1 MRKNDADTSPDTNLK
16 LTRRKFLGLSG
27 SAACAAGLGALA
39 AASGSLLAP
48 ETAYATV
55 EGDQTPLTDEEI
67 EEAIRSGQISTEFP
81 ESPTATYAATDYK
94 IRTYGGALRYD
105 TNSIQVSS
113 VFSSSHYVIVA
124 SGVNYADSISS
135 AGLAGALDCPIV
147 LTEPDALSTSAAQT
161 IKALGA
167 SEAILLG
174 LEDVATQQVELD
186 LKGIVGTVT
195 RLGGET
201 RYDTQ
206 MRVYEYGVEKGL
218 WGSAVVVACGTNFA
232 DALAVS
238 PLSYKLKAPVFF
250 VDDSRMFPDA
260 QAQALVSSGKTEFIV
275 TGGNEVI
282 SNEAVS
288 FLSGLGSVT
297 QLAGADRYETSRKIA
312 SYAVSRGMSWEGVA
326 FASGTVPFDALG
338 GGPVQGKA
346 NSVIVLTQENDYHYA
361 PVVPFSGQPSMKF
374 FGGKNVFS
382 NAFKARFAL
391 AAGYKL
397 TDIEGFRV
405 YVDAGHGGWDPGAS
419 GSGYR
424 ECDLTADLAKRVSNY
439 LQSDYGVASYTNL
452 SGNDY
457 KVRHPEAKAMDCSV
471 FVSIHFNASGGTGTE
486 SYIHSQNSAAGSK
499 ALQSS
504 THSCLVSALGL
515 YDRGKK
521 NEWFAVVSGPLPSV
535 LLEICFID
543 KSSDM
548 STYQGRKDSV
558 AKAIAKGIVQA

>member
-1 MRKNDADTSPDTNLK
+1 MRINEAHSNLK

-27 SAACAAGLGALA
+27 SAACAAGLGVLA
-39 AASGSLLAP
+39 AATGSLLAP

-55 EGDQTPLTDEEI
+55 EGDQTPLTDAEI

-81 ESPTATYAATDYK
+81 ESPISTYAVTNYK
-94 IRTYGGALRYD
+94 LRTYGGTLRYD

-113 VFSSSHYVIVA
+113 VFSSSRYVIVA
-124 SGVNYADSISS
+124 SGIKYADSISA
-135 AGLAGALDCPIV
+135 AGLAGALGCPIV

-161 IKALGA
+161 IRNLGA

-186 LKGIVGTVT
+186 LRGLVGTVT

-206 MRVYEYGVEKGL
+206 MRVYEYGVEKGY
-218 WGSAVVVACGTNFA
+218 WGDTVVVACGTNFA

-250 VDDSRMFPDA
+250 VDDSKMFPDA
-260 QAQALVSSGKTEFIV
+260 QAQALVSSGKKKFIV
-275 TGGNEVI
+275 TGGVDVI

-288 FLSGLGSVT
+288 FLSGLGAVT
-297 QLAGADRYETSRKIA
+297 QLAGVDRYETSRKIA
-312 SYAVSRGMSWEGVA
+312 SYAVSQGMSWEGVA
-326 FASGTVPFDALG
+326 FASGSVPFDALG

-346 NSVIVLTQENDYHYA
+346 NSVIVLAEEGDYHYA
-361 PVVPFSGQPSMKF
+361 PAVPFSGQPSVKF
-374 FGGKNVFS
+374 FGGKDVFS

-405 YVDAGHGGWDPGAS
+405 YIDAGHGGWDSGAL
-419 GSGYR
+419 GCGYR
-424 ECDLTADLAKRVSNY
+424 ECDLTADLAKRVANH
-439 LQSDYGVASYTNL
+439 LQADYGVASYTNL

-471 FVSIHFNASGGTGTE
+471 FVSIHFNANGGHGTE

-499 ALQSS
+499 ALQNSM
-504 THSCLVSALGL
+504 HSCLASALGL

-535 LLEICFID
+535 LLETCFID
-543 KSSDM
+543 NSSDM
-548 STYQGRKDSV
+548 STYQSRKDNV
-558 AKAIAKGIVQA
+558 AKAIAQGIVQA

>member
-1 MRKNDADTSPDTNLK
+1 MKRTDADTNLK
-16 LTRRKFLGLSG
+16 VTRRKFLGLSG
-27 SAACAAGLGALA
+27 SAACAAGLGAVA
-39 AASGSLLAP
+39 AATGTLLAP

-55 EGDQTPLTDEEI
+55 EGDQTPLTDAEI
-67 EEAIRSGQISTEFP
+67 EEAIRSGQITPEFP
-81 ESPTATYAATDYK
+81 ESPIATYASTDYK

-113 VFSSSHYVIVA
+113 AFSSSQYVIVA
-124 SGVNYADSISS
+124 SGIKYADSISS

-147 LTEPDALSTSAAQT
+147 LTEPDALSSSAAQT

-186 LKGIVGTVT
+186 LKSIVGAVT

-218 WGSAVVVACGTNFA
+218 WGNTVVIACGTNFA

-250 VDDSRMFPDA
+250 VDESKTFPDA
-260 QAQALVSSGKTEFIV
+260 QAQALVSSGKKSFVV
-275 TGGNEVI
+275 TGGEDVI
-282 SNEAVS
+282 SDDAVDM
-288 FLSGLGSVT
+288 LRGLGSVV
-297 QLAGADRYETSRKIA
+297 QLAGEERCETSRKIA
-312 SYAVSRGMSWEGVA
+312 AYAVSQGMSWEGMA
-326 FASGTVPFDALG
+326 FASATVPFDALG
-338 GGPVQGKA
+338 GGPVQGKT
-346 NSVIVLTQENDYHYA
+346 NSVIVLASENDCHYA
-361 PVVPFSGQPSMKF
+361 PNVPFSGQPSIKF
-374 FGGKNVFS
+374 FGGEDVFS
-382 NAFKARFAL
+382 NAYKARFAL

-439 LQSDYGVASYTNL
+439 LQGDYGIASYTNL

-457 KVRHPEAKAMDCSV
+457 KLRHPEAKTKNCSV
-471 FVSIHFNASGGTGTE
+471 LVSIHFNASGGSGTE
-486 SYIHSQNSAAGSK
+486 SYIHSKNSAAGSGD
-499 ALQSS
+499 LQSS
-504 THSCLVSALGL
+504 IHSCLVSALGL
-515 YDRGKK
+515 TDRGKK
-521 NEWFAVVSGPLPSV
+521 REQFAVVSGPLPSV

-543 KSSDM
+543 RSSDM
-548 STYQGRKDSV
+548 STYQSRKDGV
-558 AKAIAKGIVQA
+558 AKAIAKGIAQA